1 MLGIAG
7 FASDAISERQPGFG
21 DEKEPRFVGRRD
33 GAFDQIEAGRS
44 QLAVLEFQTHWR
56 TPSNFIEGHYSKP
69 RLEFGNAKRLGR
81 FHRGE

>member
-1 MLGIAG
+1 MSASDSGTVGDTRLLAAAEGARDRVMFGGIVGAIASAMLGIAG

-44 QLAVLEFQTHWR
+44 Q
-56 TPSNFIEGHYSKP
+56 
-69 RLEFGNAKRLGR
+69 
-81 FHRGE
+81 